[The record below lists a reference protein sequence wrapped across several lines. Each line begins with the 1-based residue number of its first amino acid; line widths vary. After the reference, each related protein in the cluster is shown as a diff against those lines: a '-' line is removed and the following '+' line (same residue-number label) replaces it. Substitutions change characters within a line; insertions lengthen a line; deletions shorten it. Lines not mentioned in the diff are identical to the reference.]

1 MTMQSTCPFEGA
13 ETMLDIRQYV
23 DTYTGVLRALD
34 LAAIEG
40 LAGVIANAWRNRRTV
55 YLCGN
60 GGSAA
65 NAAHIA
71 ADLMKL
77 TAPATGPRLRA
88 VALGESLPGLT
99 AAANDLA
106 YQDIY
111 AEQLKAFLEPG
122 DIVVG
127 LSTSGSSPNVLRALE
142 LASQMGAITAGVTST
157 NGAALRARAQHV
169 VLVASD
175 SVQHIEDATMVTGH
189 LLCLLVRDLIAQQM
203 AGVASGSDR
212 PAGVSA

>member
-1 MTMQSTCPFEGA
+1 MQSTCLFKGT
-13 ETMLDIRQYV
+13 ETMLEIRHYIE
-23 DTYTGVLRALD
+23 TYTGVLRALD
-34 LAAIEG
+34 TAAIEG
-40 LAGVIANAWRNRRTV
+40 LAGVIANAWRHRRTV
-55 YLCGN
+55 YFCGN

-77 TAPATGPRLRA
+77 TAPASGPRLRA

-106 YQDIY
+106 YQDVY

-122 DIVVG
+122 DVVIG

-142 LASQMGAITAGVTST
+142 LASEVGAITAGVTGT
-157 NGAALRARAQHV
+157 GGAALRARAQHV
-169 VLVASD
+169 VLVPSD

-203 AGVASGSDR
+203 AGVSAGSIR
-212 PAGVSA
+212 PAGASA

>member
-1 MTMQSTCPFEGA
+1 MQSTCPIEGT
-13 ETMLDIRQYV
+13 ETMLEIRKYV
-23 DTYTGVLRALD
+23 ETYTSVLHALD
-34 LAAIEG
+34 IAAIEA
-40 LAGVIANAWRNRRTV
+40 LARVIAGAWRDRRTV
-55 YLCGN
+55 YFCGN

-77 TAPATGPRLRA
+77 TAPSTGPRLRA

-106 YQDIY
+106 YRDIY

-142 LASQMGAITAGVTST
+142 LAAEAGAITAGVTST
-157 NGAALRARAQHV
+157 SGAALRARAQHV

-189 LLCLLVRDLIAQQM
+189 LLCLLVRDLIARQT
-203 AGVASGSDR
+203 AGASQGSDL
-212 PAGVSA
+212 PAGASA

>member
-1 MTMQSTCPFEGA
+1 MQSICPFRGA
-13 ETMLDIRQYV
+13 EAMLDIKQYV
-23 DTYTGVLRALD
+23 DIYTGVVRALD
-34 LAAIEG
+34 TASIEA
-40 LAGVIANAWRNRRTV
+40 LAGVIANAWRQRRTV
-55 YLCGN
+55 YFCGN

-77 TAPATGPRLRA
+77 TAPAKGPRLRA

-99 AAANDLA
+99 AAANDLDYA
-106 YQDIY
+106 DIY
-111 AEQLKAFLEPG
+111 AEQLKGFLEPG

-142 LASQMGAITAGVTST
+142 FAASAGAITAGVTST
-157 NGAALRARAQHV
+157 SGTALRARARHV
-169 VLVASD
+169 VLVPSD

-189 LLCLLVRDLIAQQM
+189 LLCLLVRDLIARQT
-203 AGVASGSDR
+203 AGAPAHAAR
-212 PAGVSA
+212 PAVTPA